1 MDKGKRD
8 ATKCT
13 HFELQEQRE
22 IGVADAAPLRGSAG
36 GDEC

>member
-1 MDKGKRD
+1 MHPFRVTGAEK
-8 ATKCT
+8 
-13 HFELQEQRE
+13 RE